1 MISSAMSMFFCYTT
15 VFNAIELFEL
25 CDTPKQMHAVEGALG
40 ALKIL
45 GLNGKNGRTLGA
57 IVRRARTNGLR
68 DCDALLAGLCME
80 SRLPLLTGHPRSY
93 RGIKLLKMVP
103 VRDVSR
109 SPLSKAIL
117 RQMG

>member
-15 VFNAIELFEL
+15 VFNAIELFAL
-25 CDTPKQMHAVEGALG
+25 CDTPKQMHAVVGALG

-68 DCDALLAGLCME
+68 DCDALIAGMCME

-93 RGIKLLKMVP
+93 R
-103 VRDVSR
+103 
-109 SPLSKAIL
+109 AIEIVTIEPFCASAVF
-117 RQMG
+117 RG